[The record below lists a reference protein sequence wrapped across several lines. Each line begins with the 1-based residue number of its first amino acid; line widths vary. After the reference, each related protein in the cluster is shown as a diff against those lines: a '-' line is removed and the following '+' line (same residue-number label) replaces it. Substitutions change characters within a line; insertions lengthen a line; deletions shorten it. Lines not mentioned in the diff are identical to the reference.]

1 MPARRRTGRQ
11 RSRAGLDPT
20 QDSIIGLIL
29 LGQLVIVVLGAL
41 TITSEYSTQA
51 IRGSLTAMPR
61 RGILFAA
68 KGAVFAAGRG
78 RGDASLA
85 VFASFFTGQRLLA
98 GVHAGATLSQPGVLR
113 AILATALFMVL
124 CGLFS
129 YGLGAV
135 IRSTAGTIT
144 TAYGILLLLP
154 QLARALPTPWYDD
167 AIRWLPGGQFDGA
180 ITSSGP
186 QPIGQHMF
194 GTWGELAVFAG
205 YTLVALIAGRD
216 PAAPQGRLSACGGR
230 QGAGLP
236 PAPARTLITCGARGA
251 GCGTTRGR
259 QTSPWRLSCSS
270 PARARSARIRPSG
283 WSASPWRPRWCRG
296 GSTRSRPSPRG
307 RDHGAAGLPW
317 PPAARW
323 LRRGGV
329 PAHRY

>member
-1 MPARRRTGRQ
+1 MTTVTTQQVLPAARTTRGRAGLAGALRSEFTKIRSVRSTYWALALLLLASLAWSIAACAGTAAHWTPQ
-11 RSRAGLDPT
+11 SRAGLDPT

-29 LGQLVIVVLGAL
+29 LGQLVIVVLGSLA
-41 TITSEYSTQA
+41 ITSEYSTQA

-68 KGAVFAAGRG
+68 KGAVFALVA
-78 RGDASLA
+78 AAVTALA

-98 GVHAGATLSQPGVLR
+98 GVHAGATPSQPGVLR
-113 AILATALFMVL
+113 AILATALFVVL

-135 IRSTAGTIT
+135 IRSTAGTMT

-186 QPIGQHMF
+186 QPISKYMF

-205 YTLVALIAGRD
+205 YTLVALIAGAILLHRRD
-216 PAAPQGRLSACGGR
+216 A
-230 QGAGLP
+230 
-236 PAPARTLITCGARGA
+236 
-251 GCGTTRGR
+251 
-259 QTSPWRLSCSS
+259 
-270 PARARSARIRPSG
+270 
-283 WSASPWRPRWCRG
+283 
-296 GSTRSRPSPRG
+296 
-307 RDHGAAGLPW
+307 
-317 PPAARW
+317 
-323 LRRGGV
+323 
-329 PAHRY
+329 

>member
-1 MPARRRTGRQ
+1 VTTVTTQQVLPAARTIRGRAGLAGALRSEFTKIRSVRSTYWALALLLLASLAWSIAACAGTAAHWTPQ
-11 RSRAGLDPT
+11 SRAGLDPT

-29 LGQLVIVVLGAL
+29 LGQLVIVVLGSLA
-41 TITSEYSTQA
+41 ITSEYSTQA

-68 KGAVFAAGRG
+68 KGAVFALVA
-78 RGDASLA
+78 AAVTALA

-113 AILATALFMVL
+113 AILATALFVVL

-135 IRSTAGTIT
+135 IRSTAGTMT

-186 QPIGQHMF
+186 QPISKYMF

-205 YTLVALIAGRD
+205 YTLVALIAGAILLHRRD
-216 PAAPQGRLSACGGR
+216 A
-230 QGAGLP
+230 
-236 PAPARTLITCGARGA
+236 
-251 GCGTTRGR
+251 
-259 QTSPWRLSCSS
+259 
-270 PARARSARIRPSG
+270 
-283 WSASPWRPRWCRG
+283 
-296 GSTRSRPSPRG
+296 
-307 RDHGAAGLPW
+307 
-317 PPAARW
+317 
-323 LRRGGV
+323 
-329 PAHRY
+329 